1 MSLKAVA
8 MVCGL
13 AVFSFS
19 FADDSFESIA
29 GFRLGQDCTGSKFT
43 KKQSEARNPD
53 DPVDA
58 IDVLRNQ
65 HQSKT
70 TGGHTIYVSC
80 SIIDNKIDRI
90 YLTST
95 DSDAILKIKSSLQ
108 EKMGRAPDGK
118 DSIYSKPQRLLGLA
132 MDGHKMEFE
141 HWNLSGNRKA
151 TAYTQITQPYGSNS
165 ISDLKWKGGIEL
177 SYSNASDAEWKH
189 LKQLGMMSSKQREKL
204 DEEVQKENIK
214 GLLE

>member
-1 MSLKAVA
+1 
-8 MVCGL
+8 
-13 AVFSFS
+13 
-19 FADDSFESIA
+19 
-29 GFRLGQDCTGSKFT
+29 
-43 KKQSEARNPD
+43 
-53 DPVDA
+53 
-58 IDVLRNQ
+58 
-65 HQSKT
+65 
-70 TGGHTIYVSC
+70 
-80 SIIDNKIDRI
+80 
-90 YLTST
+90 
-95 DSDAILKIKSSLQ
+95 
-108 EKMGRAPDGK
+108 MGRAPDGK

-214 GLLE
+214 DLLE